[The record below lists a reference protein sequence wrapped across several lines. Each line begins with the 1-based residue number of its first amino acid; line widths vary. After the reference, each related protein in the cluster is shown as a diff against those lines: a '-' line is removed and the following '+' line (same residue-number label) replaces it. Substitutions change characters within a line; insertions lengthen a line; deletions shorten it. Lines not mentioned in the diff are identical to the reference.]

1 METVEQRKLAADQ
14 VEAFYHEDF
23 VDDQVRDFAAL
34 MPDAGSRGVVVDIG
48 GGCGFM
54 AKQLQDTKGVVTRVI
69 DMDPTSVAACAKIGV
84 DARVGDALAPVLA
97 GDEGSACFNLIL
109 HHLVGR
115 NEQETRALQV
125 SALRAWRPVGAVFI
139 NEYIYES
146 FVPRASGR
154 FIYEITSSR
163 ILSAI
168 GQQVGRVIKSLRA
181 NTFGVGVRFRSHDEW
196 RELFA
201 EAGYRVVGTVI
212 GAPEPISPPLRG
224 LLIKVIRRDSYR
236 LEPA

>member
-1 METVEQRKLAADQ
+1 MDVVEQRKLAAEQ

-23 VDDQVRDFAAL
+23 VDDQVRDFGTL
-34 MPDAGSRGVVVDIG
+34 MPDAGTRGVVVDVG

-54 AKQLQDTKGVVTRVI
+54 AKQLQDVIGVATRVI
-69 DMDPTSVAACAKIGV
+69 DMDPKSVSACAEIGV
-84 DARVGDALAPVLA
+84 DAREGDALAPDLA

-115 NEQETRALQV
+115 NEDETRALQV
-125 SALRAWRPVGAVFI
+125 SALKAWRGVGAVFV

-146 FVPRASGR
+146 FVPRVSGR
-154 FIYEITSSR
+154 LIYEITSSQ
-163 ILSAI
+163 ILSSI
-168 GQQVGRVIKSLRA
+168 GYQIGRVIKSLRA

-196 RELFA
+196 RDLFA
-201 EAGYRVVGTVI
+201 EAGYIVVGTVI
-212 GAPEPISPPLRG
+212 GTPEPVSPPLRG
-224 LLIKVIRRDSYR
+224 LLIKTIRRDSYR